1 MRMLMVFDSAN
12 SAINAS
18 ERLMRSKGKYESDRY
33 IMQKD
38 ITALEEK
45 LKPYLS
51 FQNVRGWTI
60 F

>member
-1 MRMLMVFDSAN
+1 MVFDSAN

-18 ERLMRSKGKYESDRY
+18 ERLVRSKGKYESDRY